1 MNHLADNGVVEYL
14 INEIRAKNGLSGV
27 DYTHPDMK
35 SLGESIVLDDV
46 TYANLKPRN
55 RTSRRETHKF
65 LKKDEAN
72 SAKSGQISKSM
83 KSEAERRR
91 PENMIAYPMSNKL
104 SLIQSTYG
112 KKGNFELVVPLAT
125 GGLAHYSRNN
135 DHEGLPW
142 SKPVIFGTE
151 SGRMDGAAL
160 IQGDFG
166 SFGNLEVLAVDSG
179 GYRLLHFWRDS
190 GPSFDWH
197 GPIQVSRESSRPL
210 FSGSP
215 AMIRNNFGNR
225 GNFEAVV
232 PSANGGFYHY
242 WRDNDDPALPW
253 NGPFEFLRNAG
264 RYDAVAL
271 IQSNFG
277 DSGNREMIARTDD
290 RLDFFWRD
298 SGPKF
303 QWNGPTTI
311 IRGVTGTPSMIQST
325 FGNKGNFE
333 VVVPLINGC
342 LGYFYRNNDDDLL
355 PWHGPL
361 MFGMS
366 SGKAQSA
373 SLIQSNFGEPGHLE
387 LVAQMEDH
395 LALFWRDSGPDF
407 RWNGPQYLIF

>member
-1 MNHLADNGVVEYL
+1 VIKQL
-14 INEIRAKNGLSGV
+14 ISEIRAKNGLSSI
-27 DYTHPDMK
+27 DYNYYDMEF
-35 SLGESIVLDDV
+35 LGESIAFDAV
-46 TYANLKPRN
+46 TYANPKPRD
-55 RTSRRETHKF
+55 RTSRRKHHKF
-65 LKKDEAN
+65 LKTDEAN
-72 SAKSGQISKSM
+72 SAKSEYNCTST
-83 KSEAERRR
+83 KSEVEGRRS
-91 PENMIAYPMSNKL
+91 ETIVAYPMSKKL

-135 DHEGLPW
+135 DQEGLPW
-142 SKPVIFGTE
+142 SIPVIFGSE
-151 SGRMDGAAL
+151 SGRMMGAAL
-160 IQGDFG
+160 IQSDFG
-166 SFGNLEVLAVDSG
+166 FSGNLEVLAVDSG
-179 GYRLLHFWRDS
+179 GYSLLHFWRDS

-197 GPIQVSRESSRPL
+197 GPIQVSRDSSRPL

-264 RYDAVAL
+264 RYDAVTL

-277 DSGNREMIARTDD
+277 DNGNREMVAHADD

-303 QWNGPTTI
+303 QWNGPMNI
-311 IRGVTGTPSMIQST
+311 ARGVSGTPSMIQST

-342 LGYFYRNNDDDLL
+342 LGYFWRNNDEDLL
-355 PWHGPL
+355 PWNGPL

-366 SGKAQSA
+366 AGKAQCP
-373 SLIQSNFGEPGHLE
+373 SLIQSNFGDPGHLE
-387 LVAQMEDH
+387 LVAQIEDQ
-395 LALFWRDSGPDF
+395 LASFWRDSGPDF